1 MNKIIY
7 AIQKTEFD
15 NMMNHYPK
23 YYEFIG
29 YSDTEE
35 GALRHVER
43 LDSGKKYEGWNY
55 KYYPKYTIIPIKK
68 IDLEV
73 QKSDNKQ

>member
-1 MNKIIY
+1 MIY
-7 AIQKTEFD
+7 VIQKTEFD

-23 YYEFIG
+23 EYEFIG
-29 YSDTEE
+29 YSDTETE
-35 GALRHVER
+35 AQICVDK
-43 LDSGKKYEGWNY
+43 LDSGKKYQGWDG

-73 QKSDNKQ
+73 QKSDNR